1 MGLYNSI
8 AAANMRI
15 DDAAKHLRK
24 LAAFLNRLEVGQ
36 EYCIKREA
44 RDDSRVKDYGRIV
57 SKGTRFVVVEWPEG
71 YRESF
76 LPDELYKAMPKGT
89 LTRRELEL

>member
-1 MGLYNSI
+1 MGLYNCC
-8 AAANMRI
+8 RTG
-15 DDAAKHLRK
+15 DAVKHARK
-24 LAAFLNRLEVGQ
+24 LAAFLDRLEVGQ
-36 EYCIKREA
+36 EYSIKREV
-44 RDDSRVKDYGRIV
+44 RDRSRVKDYGRII
-57 SKGTRFVVVEWPEG
+57 SKGTRFVIVEWPEG

>member
-1 MGLYNSI
+1 MGLYKCFR
-8 AAANMRI
+8 AE
-15 DDAAKHLRK
+15 DAVKHARK
-24 LAAFLNRLEVGQ
+24 LAAFLDRLEIGQ
-36 EYCIKREA
+36 EYSIKREA
-44 RDDSRVKDYGRIV
+44 RDRSRVKDYGRIV
-57 SKGTRFVVVEWPEG
+57 SKGTRFILVEWPEG

>member
-1 MGLYNSI
+1 MGLYNTFK
-8 AAANMRI
+8 AG
-15 DDAAKHLRK
+15 DAVKHARK
-24 LAAFLNRLEVGQ
+24 LAAFLDRLEVGE
-36 EYCIKREA
+36 EYSIKREA
-44 RDDSRVKDYGRIV
+44 RDRSRVKDYGRII
-57 SKGTRFVVVEWPEG
+57 SKGTRFVIVAWPEG

>member
-1 MGLYNSI
+1 
-8 AAANMRI
+8 
-15 DDAAKHLRK
+15 
-24 LAAFLNRLEVGQ
+24 V
-36 EYCIKREA
+36 
-44 RDDSRVKDYGRIV
+44 IV
-57 SKGTRFVVVEWPEG
+57 AWPEG

>member
-1 MGLYNSI
+1 MGLYNTFKAS
-8 AAANMRI
+8 
-15 DDAAKHLRK
+15 DAVKHARK
-24 LAAFLNRLEVGQ
+24 LAAFLDRLEVGQ
-36 EYCIKREA
+36 EYSIKREA
-44 RDDSRVKDYGRIV
+44 RDKSRVKDYGRII
-57 SKGTRFVVVEWPEG
+57 SKGTRFVIVAWPEG

>member
-1 MGLYNSI
+1 MGLYN
-8 AAANMRI
+8 ALTAVNTRMG
-15 DDAAKHLRK
+15 DAAKHLRK
-24 LAAFLNRLEVGQ
+24 LAAFLDRLEVGE
-36 EYCIKREA
+36 EYSIKREA
-44 RDDSRVKDYGRIV
+44 RDNSRVRDYGRIV
-57 SKGTRFVVVEWPEG
+57 SKGTRFVVVQWPEG

>member
-1 MGLYNSI
+1 
-8 AAANMRI
+8 
-15 DDAAKHLRK
+15 
-24 LAAFLNRLEVGQ
+24 
-36 EYCIKREA
+36 
-44 RDDSRVKDYGRIV
+44 VKDYGRII
-57 SKGTRFVVVEWPEG
+57 SKGTRFVIVAWPEG